1 MINELKT
8 DYKDDILATGQQ
20 GRRTFNIIDKNG
32 NILYEDV
39 HIEDASEYLQ
49 VGDEYGGDIINGQN
63 ESINSMD
70 DKLDELIEFIEDGI
84 SADEVSYN
92 NSTVKAA
99 LDSMCTALT
108 ESEIISGTSTTPKTV
123 RADYLH
129 SAVQSMIDS
138 SVGNAITAS
147 Y

>member
-1 MINELKT
+1 MIDELKT

-32 NILYEDV
+32 NVLYEGV

-84 SADEVSYN
+84 GADEVSYN

-99 LDSMCTALT
+99 LDTIRTALT
-108 ESEIISGTSTTPKTV
+108 KSEIISGTSTTPKTV

-129 SAVQSMIDS
+129 SAVQSMIDT